1 MNEIFFSVI
10 IPNYNN
16 STYLEKCLKSVLN
29 QTFTNYELIVI
40 DDVST
45 DNSVEI
51 IKNIFNQ
58 YQNKNTKLIE
68 LKEKAWNGGSRNIGI
83 KEAKGKYFLFL
94 DSDDWFLNE
103 NIFQQIYNFIISKDN
118 PELIRLSFD
127 ILTKENW
134 QFTVWLSEKDLDE
147 LANTCYVACWIKCVR
162 ADKMIPFEEDTLMED
177 AIQHI
182 KQVDVLNNFEV
193 LKLSA
198 VCHNTQN
205 PNQCSSQENKK
216 LQNAKWEKS
225 MKKFYQSLLD
235 LKCNHDYCEKRRL
248 WKIEEA
254 KGNIERG
261 EAWQ

>member
-45 DNSVEI
+45 DNSVEVV
-51 IKNIFNQ
+51 KNIFNQ

-205 PNQCSSQENKK
+205 PNQCSSQENTK
-216 LQNAKWEKS
+216 LQNSKWEKS
-225 MKKFYQSLLD
+225 LQKHYEGLLN
-235 LKCNHDYCEKRRL
+235 LKCTHDYCEKRRL
-248 WKIEEA
+248 LKLQEA
-254 KGNIERG
+254 KNNIEKG
-261 EAWQ
+261 VYLQ